1 MSCSCAG
8 DLANIYSAI
17 GNLEGQFNYITGNTM
32 TNYNQLSRIVS
43 QQSNIYNTI
52 YYGLGNMSTGNLIIN
67 NSYLINGN
75 LSLPTGNLIVSSGNI
90 LSTIGNIIMNNGNIG
105 LINGNLILSN
115 GNIGITRGNLIVSNG
130 NILSTIGNIVI
141 NNGNIGIT
149 RGNLILSNG
158 NIGINITN
166 PRYAF
171 DMVGDANIT
180 GAINTSLKVY
190 ESNKEIASIGVNQVW
205 TNQLSVRVINGI
217 YQNNTGRPI
226 VINFTMYGN
235 TAGATLTIFAF
246 EVSLNSDMTSA
257 IEIGREY
264 TYSDEH
270 GVTLLGLIIPDTY
283 YYRFRRVSGTSTTGT
298 AQFQLWSELGR

>member
-90 LSTIGNIIMNNGNIG
+90 LSTIGNIVMNNGNIG

-130 NILSTIGNIVI
+130 NI
-141 NNGNIGIT
+141 
-149 RGNLILSNG
+149 
-158 NIGINITN
+158 GINRSN
-166 PRYAF
+166 PKYEL
-171 DMVGDANIT
+171 DINGSANIT
-180 GAINTSLKVY
+180 GNVNVNSTNYLSALAFLGASNMTTPFKMVYGSVSSGSVAGDAVFTVAVTFPNAFSSAPWVVLVAGTSNSLFCTSTSY
-190 ESNKEIASIGVNQVW
+190 TSTGFTA
-205 TNQLSVRVINGI
+205 
-217 YQNNTGRPI
+217 TGRNI
-226 VINFTMYGN
+226 
-235 TAGATLTIFAF
+235 A
-246 EVSLNSDMTSA
+246 
-257 IEIGREY
+257 
-264 TYSDEH
+264 
-270 GVTLLGLIIPDTY
+270 
-283 YYRFRRVSGTSTTGT
+283 TSTTVT
-298 AQFQLWSELGR
+298 ATINYLAIGPA